1 MSLLSPSDPG
11 LWAGEAGR
19 HGDDGLRGDALVP
32 STGGHPQLDALHTDG
47 WVDTYSRVAE
57 FVNTRRDPL
66 FEHWLSTRRQQSSMR
81 VTVVSV
87 RFKFCSSV
95 LCFLAEFCF
104 CSPLLC
110 SPSDVVFVLQYCVP
124 CLTLFLFSST
134 VFPVWC
140 CFFSSVL
147 PVWLCFCFRVLCSL
161 SVFFLFFSTVFPVWL
176 CFLFSSGHLVCG
188 LHHGRDATRKASV
201 QGKWPYPFKCNFGP
215 ECKTITRAE
224 SSCLKEARKRITLIL
239 YDDKEQLKLENI

>member
-47 WVDTYSRVAE
+47 WVDTYSRIAE
-57 FVNTRRDPL
+57 FVNTRRDAL
-66 FEHWLSTRRQQSSMR
+66 FEHWLSTRRQQNSMR

-87 RFKFCSSV
+87 RLNFCSSV

-110 SPSDVVFVLQYCVP
+110 SPSDVVFVLQYCVVWLCFCFPVLCSLSDVVFFLQYCVP

-134 VFPVWC
+134 VFPL
-140 CFFSSVL
+140 CFFSFLQYCVPCL
-147 PVWLCFCFRVLCSL
+147 T
-161 SVFFLFFSTVFPVWL
+161 LFFVLQWT
-176 CFLFSSGHLVCG
+176 SGLW
-188 LHHGRDATRKASV
+188 AASW
-201 QGKWPYPFKCNFGP
+201 QRCY
-215 ECKTITRAE
+215 
-224 SSCLKEARKRITLIL
+224 
-239 YDDKEQLKLENI
+239 